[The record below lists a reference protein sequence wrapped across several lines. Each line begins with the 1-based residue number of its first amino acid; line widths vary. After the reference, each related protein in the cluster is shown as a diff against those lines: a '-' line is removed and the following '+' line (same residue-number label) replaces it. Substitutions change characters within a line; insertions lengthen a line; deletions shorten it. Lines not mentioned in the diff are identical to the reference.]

1 MLQNFLVY
9 SVQQYSTGTTY
20 FFSKIE
26 KMPKSAQKRQN
37 AQSNEASN
45 DSTMAN
51 TDHDYEDGGA
61 NYMENEEEFPP
72 LPLTPSKP
80 PVAKKNNIFQL

>member
-1 MLQNFLVY
+1 
-9 SVQQYSTGTTY
+9 
-20 FFSKIE
+20 
-26 KMPKSAQKRQN
+26 MPKSAQKRPN

-51 TDHDYEDGGA
+51 TDHNYEDGGA

-72 LPLTPSKP
+72 LSLTPSKP
-80 PVAKKNNIFQL
+80 PGCYCKKQTAVKIGGIRMTLLVGW